1 MTVIQATSRGV
12 KGTLSDGTV
21 RFLVEVDPAFAND
34 AFALFGMP
42 GAPIAIARL
51 QPEAALEAQQEA
63 TIAAIEADKP
73 KGGELAKLAGMF
85 CQQAEFRVWARG
97 AFDWYP
103 VGALD
108 ADDAAACIREVCGI
122 ESRAELDH
130 NEGAA
135 EQFHERIRRPYVE
148 WRKARGLNE

>member
-51 QPEAALEAQQEA
+51 NPEAALEAQQEA
-63 TIAAIEADKP
+63 TIEADKP
-73 KGGELAKLAGMF
+73 KGGELARLAARF
-85 CQQAEFRVWARG
+85 CRQPEFVQFIGSRAV
-97 AFDWYP
+97 
-103 VGALD
+103 
-108 ADDAAACIREVCGI
+108 ADEIDAAEWVREVCGGI
-122 ESRAELDH
+122 NSRAELDH
-130 NEGAA
+130 NAA
-135 EQFHERIRRPYVE
+135 AADTLHNEIRRPYVE
-148 WRKARGLNE
+148 WRKARGLG